1 MTVQGAQQLKLPAG
15 VVGGT
20 GITVTI
26 QWPTAGVTLTGTTGI
41 TGTKRNLATGV
52 KTALNGTMTATTA
65 AAFTWKF
72 GSNDVLTAGDYE
84 VQFTAAF
91 VLGNIVSAPSSWKV
105 YAAIV
110 V

>member
-1 MTVQGAQQLKLPAG
+1 MPPRSEAARFVRWLPHPNCRPAKTVMP
-15 VVGGT
+15 
-20 GITVTI
+20 
-26 QWPTAGVTLTGTTGI
+26 
-41 TGTKRNLATGV
+41 
-52 KTALNGTMTATTA
+52 MTATTA
-65 AAFTWKF
+65 TAFTWKF

-91 VLGNIVSAPSSWKV
+91 VLGNIVSAPSQWKV